1 MMTTQVTLDKMIVDK
16 ATVYAA
22 QKGESLSLII
32 EKYLLRLI
40 QQDTPK
46 VKEEKVPEIVLS
58 LLGAG
63 SSVAE
68 DDLNGREAYSL
79 QCEQRHP

>member
-32 EKYLLRLI
+32 EKYLLR
-40 QQDTPK
+40 
-46 VKEEKVPEIVLS
+46 
-58 LLGAG
+58 
-63 SSVAE
+63 
-68 DDLNGREAYSL
+68 
-79 QCEQRHP
+79 